1 MARLPM
7 QRSSAIMEACGRACV
22 EINVQDNRYAYRT
35 FIERY
40 PYRREAIEDF
50 SRLPMNIQQAQQQ
63 VEAIVRNR
71 SSWTIQQQTHRIANS
86 LSAPVETRSL
96 PADRASL
103 LDADPMRGG
112 VVIERS
118 SRDSDRPCLKCV
130 IVQRRLQ
137 RNQGTSQESS
147 SIPIPEPFPGR
158 FRSRWK

>member
-1 MARLPM
+1 MTL
-7 QRSSAIMEACGRACV
+7 Q
-22 EINVQDNRYAYRT
+22 QD
-35 FIERY
+35 
-40 PYRREAIEDF
+40 
-50 SRLPMNIQQAQQQ
+50 QQQ

-118 SRDSDRPCLKCV
+118 SCDFDRPCLKSV

-137 RNQGTSQESS
+137 RNQGITEESS
-147 SIPIPEPFPGR
+147 SIPIPEPFPGLQASEVR
-158 FRSRWK
+158 EPREVIQVSDDEMLTDILMGDEFFCQ